1 MALSAMGWRASPGA
15 YTSLPTH
22 IHNGRSLFR
31 PVLRRQLHS
40 ESPSSSRMRARLQ
53 SFNNRLPKFLRSYT
67 TPLFNAPVTHIT
79 SFLIL
84 HELTAILPLFGLV
97 GIFHYGGWL
106 PSLGNSDGTSP
117 VDEGVRKF
125 GKWLRKRGWV
135 QEDVEDISI
144 VNSGTSVSGENTLQG
159 QGSAAELT
167 AKDNQGMRLILE
179 FATAYAIT
187 KALLPVRIVWSVWA
201 TPWFARTV
209 VGPFGRAVG
218 RVTSAYKRK

>member
-1 MALSAMGWRASPGA
+1 MAALYSA
-15 YTSLPTH
+15 
-22 IHNGRSLFR
+22 LFC
-31 PVLRRQLHS
+31 VVSSILNLHPPLGC
-40 ESPSSSRMRARLQ
+40 EQGSSR
-53 SFNNRLPKFLRSYT
+53 S
-67 TPLFNAPVTHIT
+67 IT
-79 SFLIL
+79 VFQNSSGP
-84 HELTAILPLFGLV
+84 ILPLFGLV

-144 VNSGTSVSGENTLQG
+144 VNSGTSVSGEKTLQG

-218 RVTSAYKRK
+218 HVTSAYKRK

>member
-1 MALSAMGWRASPGA
+1 
-15 YTSLPTH
+15 
-22 IHNGRSLFR
+22 
-31 PVLRRQLHS
+31 
-40 ESPSSSRMRARLQ
+40 MRARLQ

-97 GIFHYGGWL
+97 GVFHYGGWL
-106 PSLGNSDGTSP
+106 PSLGNADGTSS

-135 QEDVEDISI
+135 QEDAEDTP
-144 VNSGTSVSGENTLQG
+144 TSVGGPATTNEKLGHSED
-159 QGSAAELT
+159 SAAELA
-167 AKDNQGMRLILE
+167 AKDNQGLRLILE

-187 KALLPVRIVWSVWA
+187 KALLPVRIAWSVWA

-209 VGPFGRAVG
+209 IGPLGQAVT
-218 RVTSAYKRK
+218 RVTTAYKRR

>member
-1 MALSAMGWRASPGA
+1 MLLSTASWRAGSRL
-15 YTSLPTH
+15 YTSLSLP
-22 IHNGRSLFR
+22 IHDCRSLFR

-40 ESPSSSRMRARLQ
+40 EQPSSSRTRARLQ

-84 HELTAILPLFGLV
+84 HELTAIIPLFGLV
-97 GIFHYGGWL
+97 GIFHYCGWL
-106 PSLGNSDGTSP
+106 PSLGNSDGTSS
-117 VDEGVRKF
+117 VDEGARKF

-135 QEDVEDISI
+135 QEDVENITAAEGGSTTM
-144 VNSGTSVSGENTLQG
+144 NEKLGPSE
-159 QGSAAELT
+159 GSASELI
-167 AKDNQGMRLILE
+167 AKDNQGLRLILE

-187 KALLPVRIVWSVWA
+187 KALLPVRIAWSVWA

-209 VGPFGRAVG
+209 IGPFGRAIG
-218 RVTSAYKRK
+218 RVTSAYRRR

>member
-1 MALSAMGWRASPGA
+1 MALSCAAWRATPT
-15 YTSLPTH
+15 TSSFLYNSRH
-22 IHNGRSLFR
+22 LLR
-31 PVLRRQLHS
+31 PIVRRQVHS
-40 ESPSSSRMRARLQ
+40 EPSSSSRIRLRLQ

-84 HELTAILPLFGLV
+84 HELTAIIPLFGLAGV
-97 GIFHYGGWL
+97 FHYGGWL

-135 QEDVEDISI
+135 QDAEDMSPMERGAIQ
-144 VNSGTSVSGENTLQG
+144 GEVRA
-159 QGSAAELT
+159 SELT
-167 AKDNQGMRLILE
+167 AKDRQGLRLILE

-187 KALLPVRIVWSVWA
+187 KALLPVRIAWSVWA

-209 VGPFGRAVG
+209 LGPVGRAIGKLSSTNKG
-218 RVTSAYKRK
+218 R